1 MFIRN
6 TMIVGAM
13 VFATVAYSQ
22 DKTHMR
28 PYIAT
33 RLAQAIMQSD
43 QTLPDD
49 DVKEICDG
57 SGWITHGDGH
67 RTPCPGCKACKPDGD
82 IGKTP
87 TSVLETG
94 CTCGCGKDEC
104 QCKDGSCQKTE
115 EPKQEV
121 SNILVYHF
129 GAEWCTPCQRMK
141 RDTWGNPSL
150 KKFMADN
157 GIQIHY
163 KDFDTAKDKEYF
175 TYYRV
180 TTFPTVIII
189 RRDGDRNPERTL
201 VGVFSANTVLPI
213 LKAELDDEQ

>member
-6 TMIVGAM
+6 TMIVAAM
-13 VFATVAYSQ
+13 VFTAAVHSQ
-22 DKTHMR
+22 DKSHMR

-43 QTLPDD
+43 QVLPDD

-57 SGWITHGDGH
+57 SGWVTHGDGH

-82 IGKTP
+82 KP
-87 TSVLETG
+87 DSALETR

-104 QCKDGSCQKTE
+104 QCKDGSRQKAE

-129 GAEWCTPCQRMK
+129 GAEWCAPCQSMK
-141 RDTWGNPSL
+141 RDTWGNPTL
-150 KKFMADN
+150 KEFMADN
-157 GIQIHY
+157 GVKIYY
-163 KDFDTAKDKEYF
+163 KDFDTASDKEF
-175 TYYRV
+175 FNYYRV

-189 RRDGDRNPERTL
+189 KRDGDRNPERTL
-201 VGVFSANTVLPI
+201 VGVVSASKMLPI
-213 LKAELDDEQ
+213 LKTELDGE

>member
-6 TMIVGAM
+6 TMIVAAM
-13 VFATVAYSQ
+13 VFTTTVCSQ
-22 DKTHMR
+22 DKSHIR

-43 QTLPDD
+43 QVLPDD

-82 IGKTP
+82 KP
-87 TSVLETG
+87 N
-94 CTCGCGKDEC
+94 
-104 QCKDGSCQKTE
+104 QKIE
-115 EPKQEV
+115 EPKIEV
-121 SNILVYHF
+121 SNILTYHF
-129 GAEWCTPCQRMK
+129 GAEWCAPCQLMK
-141 RDTWGNPSL
+141 RDTWGDPTL

-157 GIQIHY
+157 GVEIHY
-163 KDFDTAKDKEYF
+163 KDFDTESDKEF
-175 TYYRV
+175 FNYYKV

-201 VGVFSANTVLPI
+201 VGVVSASKMLPI
-213 LKAELDDEQ
+213 LKAELDDE